1 MNKIKQMLLRILLL
15 FNIKYKINKL
25 LFAIDINN
33 TIYDNII
40 KGW

>member
-15 FNIKYKINKL
+15 FNIKYKINML
-25 LFAIDINN
+25 LFAVDMNN

-40 KGW
+40 KG

>member
-40 KGW
+40 KG